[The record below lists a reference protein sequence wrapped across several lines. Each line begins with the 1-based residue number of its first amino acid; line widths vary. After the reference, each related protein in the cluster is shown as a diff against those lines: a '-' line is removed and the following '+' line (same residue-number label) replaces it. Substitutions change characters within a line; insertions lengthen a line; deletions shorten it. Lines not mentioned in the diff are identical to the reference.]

1 MYERKRDQELGIKT
15 VGIREWSKQ
24 EQQYHRYEATP
35 YQALDQ
41 LANHYPFN
49 ENHAIVDFGAGR
61 GRVSFYLHHR
71 FKSHV
76 VGVEVND
83 VTLDEAIA
91 NKANYKHQFQLER
104 KGRLRFDFG
113 LAEQYPISKKKNCF
127 YFFNPFSYSIYCAV
141 FKNITR
147 SYQKQPRPMDIII
160 YYPMPEVIDYLHRK
174 TPFKLHKKI
183 PAFNAHGKH
192 GMFKIFRA
200 GYQKAA

>member
-15 VGIREWSKQ
+15 VGIREWSKK

-35 YQALDQ
+35 YKALDQ
-41 LANHYPFN
+41 LANHYPLN
-49 ENHAIVDFGAGR
+49 ENHAVVDFGAGR

-71 FKSHV
+71 FKSQV

-83 VTLDEAIA
+83 TTLDEAIA
-91 NKANYKHQFQLER
+91 NKANYKNQFNLTRQG
-104 KGRLRFDFG
+104 KLRFDFG

-127 YFFNPFSYSIYCAV
+127 YFFNPFSYQIYCSV

-147 SYQKQPRPMDIII
+147 SFQKKPRPMDIII
-160 YYPMPEVIDYLHRK
+160 YYPMPEVIDYLKRK

-200 GYQKAA
+200 GYKEVA